1 MPNFFNIEWLNANA
15 QRKYP
20 LAVDATASDI
30 TGAFTLPTAALVG
43 MNLPVPAS
51 LEIDPT
57 RFYLSRVI
65 SFASGVTF
73 EFSYD
78 DGTASPPVVASTTVT
93 RASHI
98 ENDQYS
104 IVGRGDFV
112 AIRGVLV
119 VGDINSIDA
128 AGLFVLARAGGK
140 LDPHVVRPTLRG
152 IGGLYVTSGGIT
164 YGPFYDDIELI
175 FGSNLQPTIT
185 SSEAGTEIRID
196 GIEGAGLTAPCVCA
210 GGQSLPAPIRTI
222 NGQPPLFNGDFT
234 LLGVACVGIQA
245 SSGGGVQISNTCAT
259 PCCGCTELETI
270 TDELQRLLDQATLL
284 GNSIAAVQA
293 FTTAASTTML
303 GARLND
309 NPCITA

>member
-1 MPNFFNIEWLNANA
+1 MPNYFNIEWLNANS

-20 LAVDATASDI
+20 LAVDATAVDN
-30 TGAFTLPTAALVG
+30 TGVFALPTAALVG
-43 MNLPVPAS
+43 MQLPVPAS
-51 LEIDPT
+51 LEVDPT
-57 RFYLSRVI
+57 QFYLSRVI
-65 SFASGVTF
+65 SFAAGVLF

-78 DGTASPPVVASTTVT
+78 DGTPSPPIVASTIVSRDT
-93 RASHI
+93 HI
-98 ENDQYS
+98 ENNQYA
-104 IVGRGDFV
+104 IVGRGDFA
-112 AIRGVLV
+112 AIRGVMV
-119 VGDINSIDA
+119 VGSITAVDA
-128 AGLFVLARAGGK
+128 SGSFLFSRAAGK
-140 LDPHVVRPTLRG
+140 LDPHVVRPMLRG

-175 FGSNLQPTIT
+175 FGSNLQPTVT
-185 SSEAGTEIRID
+185 SSESGTQIRID

-210 GGQSLPAPIRTI
+210 GSQTLPQPIRTI
-222 NGQPPLFNGDFT
+222 NGQPPLFNGDFS
-234 LLGVACVGIQA
+234 LIGVACVGITAA
-245 SSGGGVQISNTCAT
+245 SAGVQISNTCAT

-284 GNSIAAVQA
+284 GNSVAAVQA